1 MGKTAI
7 SPSFSDFFDTVEHT
21 DIVEYFLLIVCA
33 CGAGFVQRTVGFGF
47 GIFLIPL
54 LFLLGVMGRDYKSIV
69 SLSSMMAATLSLITV
84 WDLRKSLDWRFIWPL
99 LIVFLPTST
108 FFSYVMFGTD
118 ASWLKIILG
127 ITLILLSI
135 YFTFFKKDGI
145 KIKPNWFNTISLGS
159 LSGFMGGL
167 FSMQGPPVVY
177 YYLSTQKTKE
187 EYMAQT
193 QCFFLLGNL
202 WMTILRAGEGII
214 TAEVGKSYL
223 IAIAGCLAGMWIGAR
238 VYNKMNNG
246 LLLKMIYIFL
256 AYSGVSMIIGQ

>member
-1 MGKTAI
+1 MK
-7 SPSFSDFFDTVEHT
+7 SPSFQIFHPLEHT
-21 DIVEYFLLIVCA
+21 THEVEYFLLIICA

-54 LFLLGVMGRDYKSIV
+54 LFLLGVMEGDYKSIV

-84 WDLRKSLDWRFIWPL
+84 WNLRKSLDWHYIWPL
-99 LIVFLPTST
+99 LIVFIPTST

-145 KIKPNWFNTISLGS
+145 KINPNWFNTISLGS
-159 LSGFMGGL
+159 LSGLMGGL

-202 WMTILRAGEGII
+202 WMTLLRAGEGII
-214 TAEVGKSYL
+214 TAEVGKNYL
-223 IAIAGCLAGMWIGAR
+223 IAIAGCLTGMWIGAHI
-238 VYNKMNNG
+238 YNKLNNG

>member
-1 MGKTAI
+1 M
-7 SPSFSDFFDTVEHT
+7 
-21 DIVEYFLLIVCA
+21 EYVLLIVCA

-54 LFLLGVMGRDYKSIV
+54 LFLLGVMDGDYKSIV

-84 WDLRKSLDWRFIWPL
+84 WNLRKSLNWRYIWPL
-99 LIVFLPTST
+99 LIVFIPTST

-127 ITLILLSI
+127 VTLILLSI

-145 KIKPNWFNTISLGS
+145 KINPNWVNTISLGS
-159 LSGFMGGL
+159 LSGLMGGL

-177 YYLSTQKTKE
+177 YYLSTQGTKE

-202 WMTILRAGEGII
+202 WMTLLRAGEGII
-214 TAEVGKSYL
+214 TVDVGRNYF
-223 IAIAGCLAGMWIGAR
+223 IAIAGCLTGMWIGAHI
-238 VYNKMNNG
+238 YNKMNNN

>member
-1 MGKTAI
+1 MCMRCRICATHSRI
-7 SPSFSDFFDTVEHT
+7 WIWNFSDTIAFLAWCDGRRLQKHCLAIFNDGS
-21 DIVEYFLLIVCA
+21 DIKPDNC
-33 CGAGFVQRTVGFGF
+33 
-47 GIFLIPL
+47 
-54 LFLLGVMGRDYKSIV
+54 
-69 SLSSMMAATLSLITV
+69 LITV

-159 LSGFMGGL
+159 LSGLMGGL

-246 LLLKMIYIFL
+246 LLLKVIYIFL

>member
-1 MGKTAI
+1 M
-7 SPSFSDFFDTVEHT
+7 
-21 DIVEYFLLIVCA
+21 EYVLLIVCA

-54 LFLLGVMGRDYKSIV
+54 LFLLGVMGGDYKSIV

-99 LIVFLPTST
+99 LIVFIPTST

-159 LSGFMGGL
+159 LSGLMGGL

-193 QCFFLLGNL
+193 QCFFFSRQS
-202 WMTILRAGEGII
+202 MDDH
-214 TAEVGKSYL
+214 TACRRRNNHRTSWQMLSYCHSWL
-223 IAIAGCLAGMWIGAR
+223 SDRHVDRSSHLQQ
-238 VYNKMNNG
+238 NE
-246 LLLKMIYIFL
+246 
-256 AYSGVSMIIGQ
+256 

>member
-1 MGKTAI
+1 M
-7 SPSFSDFFDTVEHT
+7 
-21 DIVEYFLLIVCA
+21 
-33 CGAGFVQRTVGFGF
+33 QRTVGFGF

-54 LFLLGVMGRDYKSIV
+54 LLLLGVMGGDYKSIV
-69 SLSSMMAATLSLITV
+69 SLSSMLAATLSLVTV
-84 WDLRKSLDWRFIWPL
+84 WNLRKSLDWRYIWPL
-99 LIVFLPTST
+99 LIVFIPTST

-135 YFTFFKKDGI
+135 YFSFFKKDGI
-145 KIKPNWFNTISLGS
+145 KINPNWFNTISLGG
-159 LSGFMGGL
+159 LSGLMGGL

-202 WMTILRAGEGII
+202 WMTLLRAGEGII
-214 TAEVGKSYL
+214 TAEVGRNYL
-223 IAIAGCLAGMWIGAR
+223 IAIAGCLTGMWIGAR
-238 VYNKMNNG
+238 VYSKINNG
-246 LLLKMIYIFL
+246 LLLKLIYIFL

>member
-1 MGKTAI
+1 M
-7 SPSFSDFFDTVEHT
+7 
-21 DIVEYFLLIVCA
+21 EYVLLIVCA

-54 LFLLGVMGRDYKSIV
+54 LFLLGVMDGDYKSIV

-84 WDLRKSLDWRFIWPL
+84 WNLRKSLNWRYIWPL
-99 LIVFLPTST
+99 LIVFIPTST

-127 ITLILLSI
+127 VTLILLSI

-145 KIKPNWFNTISLGS
+145 KINPNWFNTISLGG
-159 LSGFMGGL
+159 LSGLMGGL

-177 YYLSTQKTKE
+177 YYLSTQGTKE

-202 WMTILRAGEGII
+202 WMTLLRAGEGII
-214 TAEVGKSYL
+214 TADVGRNYF
-223 IAIAGCLAGMWIGAR
+223 IAIAGCLTGMWIGAHI
-238 VYNKMNNG
+238 YNKMNNN

>member
-1 MGKTAI
+1 M
-7 SPSFSDFFDTVEHT
+7 
-21 DIVEYFLLIVCA
+21 EYVLLIVCA

-54 LFLLGVMGRDYKSIV
+54 LFLLGVMDGDYKSIV

-84 WDLRKSLDWRFIWPL
+84 WNLRKSLNWRYIWPL
-99 LIVFLPTST
+99 LIVFIPTST

-127 ITLILLSI
+127 VTLILLSI

-145 KIKPNWFNTISLGS
+145 KINPNWFNTINLGS
-159 LSGFMGGL
+159 LSGLMGGL

-177 YYLSTQKTKE
+177 YYLSTQGTKE

-202 WMTILRAGEGII
+202 WMTLLRAGEGII
-214 TAEVGKSYL
+214 TADVGRNYF
-223 IAIAGCLAGMWIGAR
+223 IAIAGCLTGMWIGAHI
-238 VYNKMNNG
+238 YNKMNNN

>member
-1 MGKTAI
+1 M
-7 SPSFSDFFDTVEHT
+7 
-21 DIVEYFLLIVCA
+21 EYVLLIVCA

-54 LFLLGVMGRDYKSIV
+54 LFLLGVMDGDYKSIV

-84 WDLRKSLDWRFIWPL
+84 WNLRKSLNWRYIWSL
-99 LIVFLPTST
+99 LIVFIPTST

-127 ITLILLSI
+127 VTLILLSI

-145 KIKPNWFNTISLGS
+145 KINPNWFNTISLGS
-159 LSGFMGGL
+159 LSGLMGGL

-177 YYLSTQKTKE
+177 YYLSTQGTKE

-202 WMTILRAGEGII
+202 WMTLLRAGEGII
-214 TAEVGKSYL
+214 TADVGRNYF
-223 IAIAGCLAGMWIGAR
+223 IAIAGCLTGMWIGAHI
-238 VYNKMNNG
+238 YNKMNNN

>member
-1 MGKTAI
+1 M
-7 SPSFSDFFDTVEHT
+7 
-21 DIVEYFLLIVCA
+21 
-33 CGAGFVQRTVGFGF
+33 QRTAGFGF

-54 LFLLGVMGRDYKSIV
+54 LLLLGIMGGDYRSVV
-69 SLSSMMAATLSLITV
+69 SLSSMMAATLSLITILN
-84 WDLRKSLDWRFIWPL
+84 LRKSLNWRFIWPL
-99 LIVFLPTST
+99 LIVFMPTSAL
-108 FFSYVMFGTD
+108 FSYIMFGTD

-127 ITLILLSI
+127 VTLILLSI

-145 KIKPNWFNTISLGS
+145 KINPNWFNTIGLGS
-159 LSGFMGGL
+159 LSGLMGGL

-214 TAEVGKSYL
+214 TAEVGKNYL
-223 IAIAGCLAGMWIGAR
+223 IAIAGCLLGMWIGAH
-238 VYNKMNNG
+238 VYNKMNKD
-246 LLLKMIYIFL
+246 LLLKVIYIFL
-256 AYSGVSMIIGQ
+256 AYSGVSMIISH